1 MAVKIVDASA
11 IAAFV
16 FAEPDASR
24 IEIELSGHRL
34 AAPTLLPFEMSS
46 ICLKKLRAYP
56 ANRDNILARFAG
68 YADIPIDLYPSD
80 PDSTV
85 ETARATGLSA
95 YDASYLL
102 LAAQMSAA
110 LVTLDEQLRRAAEKL

>member
-16 FAEPDASR
+16 FAEPEAAR
-24 IEIELSGHRL
+24 IEFELSGHRL

-46 ICLKKLRAYP
+46 ICLKKLRVYP
-56 ANRDNILARFAG
+56 DNRDNILARFAG
-68 YADIPIDLYPSD
+68 YADIPIELHASD
-80 PDSTV
+80 PDSIV

-102 LAAQMSAA
+102 LAVRMSAE
-110 LVTLDEQLRRAAEKL
+110 LITLDEKLRRAAEKI